1 MHTQH
6 TYTRGFLG
14 LFILHILIY
23 HYSHRIFPFLEIT
36 IVSEEVKVNN
46 FLEFESLSLHITY
59 IYKKHKNMYI
69 SKTLKP
75 FE

>member
-1 MHTQH
+1 MA
-6 TYTRGFLG
+6 FLAWNNQN
-14 LFILHILIY
+14 LFILNILIY
-23 HYSHRIFPFLEIT
+23 QYSHRIFPFLEIT